1 MKAKSPDNIERY
13 QKNYS
18 EEDFWAKIKK
28 VARKAGAKVIYLALI
43 LYYELADGKV
53 SLKEKGIILG
63 ALGYFILPVDLIP
76 DFLPLAGYTDD
87 LAALVAAFA
96 YVKSHL
102 TPEVRMRAQTK
113 LCEWFGDIDTESIEA
128 EEQ

>member
-1 MKAKSPDNIERY
+1 MNVKTPDHIEKY
-13 QKNYS
+13 GKNYS
-18 EEDFWAKIKK
+18 EEDFWAKVKN
-28 VARKAGAKVIYLALI
+28 VARKAGAKVIYVALI
-43 LYYELADGKV
+43 LYYELADEKV

-76 DFLPLAGYTDD
+76 DFLPIAGYTDD

-96 YVKSHL
+96 YAKSHL
-102 TPEVRMRAQTK
+102 TPEVRMRARTK
-113 LCEWFGDIDTESIEA
+113 LCEWFGDLDASSIEP

>member
-1 MKAKSPDNIERY
+1 MKVKNPDNIEKY
-13 QKNYS
+13 SKNYS
-18 EEDFWAKIKK
+18 EEDFWAKVKK
-28 VARKAGAKVIYLALI
+28 VARKAGAKVIYVALI
-43 LYYELADGKV
+43 LYYELADEKV

-63 ALGYFILPVDLIP
+63 ALGYFILPVDVIP
-76 DFLPLAGYTDD
+76 DFIPAAGYTDD

-102 TPEVRMRAQTK
+102 TPEVRMRAQFK
-113 LCEWFGDIDTESIEA
+113 LREWFGDLDASSIEP

>member
-1 MKAKSPDNIERY
+1 MNVKTPDHIEKY
-13 QKNYS
+13 GKNYS
-18 EEDFWAKIKK
+18 EEDFWAKVKK
-28 VARKAGAKVIYLALI
+28 VARKAGAKVIYVALI
-43 LYYELADGKV
+43 LYYELSDEKV

-76 DFLPLAGYTDD
+76 DFLPIAGYTDD

-102 TPEVRMRAQTK
+102 TPEVRMRARTK
-113 LCEWFGDIDTESIEA
+113 LCDWFGDLDASSIEP

>member
-1 MKAKSPDNIERY
+1 MKVKTPDHIEKY
-13 QKNYS
+13 SGNYS

-28 VARKAGAKVIYLALI
+28 VASKAGAKVIYIALI
-43 LYYELADGKV
+43 LYYELADETV

-76 DFLPLAGYTDD
+76 DFIPVAGFTDD
-87 LAALVAAFA
+87 LAALLAAFA

-102 TPEVRMRAQTK
+102 TPEVKMRAQVK
-113 LCEWFGDIDTESIEA
+113 LREWFGDFDASSIDP

>member
-1 MKAKSPDNIERY
+1 MKVKTPDHIE
-13 QKNYS
+13 KFSGNYS
-18 EEDFWAKIKK
+18 EEDFWAKVKK
-28 VARKAGAKVIYLALI
+28 VARKAGAKVIYVALI
-43 LYYELADGKV
+43 LYYELADEKV

-76 DFLPLAGYTDD
+76 DFLPIAGYTDD

-102 TPEVRMRAQTK
+102 TPEVTMRARTK
-113 LCEWFGDIDTESIEA
+113 LCEWFGNVDVSNIEP

>member
-113 LCEWFGDIDTESIEA
+113 LCEWFGDIDTESIEV
-128 EEQ
+128 EDQ

>member
-1 MKAKSPDNIERY
+1 MNVKTPDHIEKY
-13 QKNYS
+13 GKNYS
-18 EEDFWAKIKK
+18 EEDFWAKVKN
-28 VARKAGAKVIYLALI
+28 VARKAGAKVIYVALI
-43 LYYELADGKV
+43 LYYELSDEKV

-76 DFLPLAGYTDD
+76 DFLPIAGYTDD

-102 TPEVRMRAQTK
+102 TPEVRMRAQVK
-113 LCEWFGDIDTESIEA
+113 LRDWFGDLDASSIEP